1 MSSGLDGIIQQRLNR
16 EMETIKLTLSSYK
29 KEEDKKKM
37 SNTTLI
43 YSTLLTCGETWPEK
57 R

>member
-1 MSSGLDGIIQQRLNR
+1 
-16 EMETIKLTLSSYK
+16 METIKLTLSSYK
-29 KEEDKKKM
+29 KEEEKKKM

-43 YSTLLTCGETWPEK
+43 YSTLLTCGETWAEK